1 LKADPWNCPTH
12 AIHWIVVQ
20 LPRIRAVKKIAL
32 SLIALAAS
40 GAYVWVERG
49 PLAPT
54 DDSLSLAPAKFET
67 GVVLPPSP
75 PITVRGSVPADIVP
89 PRAKDESSLLQ
100 PLPAPIAVPVR
111 TQAFDPPA
119 PVATTT
125 APGTPLPHIRLSAA
139 SLKPQVVPAAMTVAA
154 GFADGTFTGPSADAY
169 YGQVQVQ
176 AVVQNGQ
183 IVAIKVL
190 QEPSD
195 RRTSVAIN
203 RQALPMLRDEVI
215 SAQSPSVDVISG
227 ATLTSEAFIQ
237 SLTAALRGARA

>member
-1 LKADPWNCPTH
+1 M
-12 AIHWIVVQ
+12 
-20 LPRIRAVKKIAL
+20 RAVKKIAL

-40 GAYVWVERG
+40 GAYAWAERG
-49 PLAPT
+49 PLAPA
-54 DDSLSLAPAKFET
+54 DDLLTLTPAKIDGAAVPGPAVSAT
-67 GVVLPPSP
+67 RS
-75 PITVRGSVPADIVP
+75 TPADLVP
-89 PRAKDESSLLQ
+89 PRTRDESSLTQ
-100 PLPAPIAVPVR
+100 SSPVTNPLPVR
-111 TQAFDPPA
+111 TQTFDPPA

-125 APGTPLPHIRLSAA
+125 ALRVPLPHIRPAA
-139 SLKPQVVPAAMTVAA
+139 TSPKPQIVPAAMTVAA

-183 IVAIKVL
+183 IVTIKVL
-190 QEPSD
+190 QYPSD

-203 RQALPMLRDEVI
+203 RQALPMLRDEAI
-215 SAQSPSVDVISG
+215 SAQSPNVDIISG

>member
-1 LKADPWNCPTH
+1 
-12 AIHWIVVQ
+12 
-20 LPRIRAVKKIAL
+20 
-32 SLIALAAS
+32 
-40 GAYVWVERG
+40 
-49 PLAPT
+49 
-54 DDSLSLAPAKFET
+54 
-67 GVVLPPSP
+67 
-75 PITVRGSVPADIVP
+75 VP
-89 PRAKDESSLLQ
+89 PRVKDQSSLIQ
-100 PLPAPIAVPVR
+100 PLPAETPVPVR
-111 TQAFDPPA
+111 TQAFDPPV

-125 APGTPLPHIRLSAA
+125 SLSVPLPHLRPTVT

-190 QEPSD
+190 QYPSD

-215 SAQSPSVDVISG
+215 SAQSPNVDIISG